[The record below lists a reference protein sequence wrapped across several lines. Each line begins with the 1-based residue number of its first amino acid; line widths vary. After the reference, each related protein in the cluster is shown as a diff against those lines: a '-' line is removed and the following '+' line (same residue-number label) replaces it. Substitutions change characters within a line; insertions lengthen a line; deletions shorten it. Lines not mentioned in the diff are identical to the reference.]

1 MYIKDKFIV
10 SVNNLKYLL
19 ILQWLNLVCNFRCEK
34 EYLEFRDGAARF
46 SKLINHICGRN
57 QVQDIETTGNFLYIK
72 FFTDLSVPNNGFK
85 LNVTIGTY

>member
-1 MYIKDKFIV
+1 VFI
-10 SVNNLKYLL
+10 
-19 ILQWLNLVCNFRCEK
+19 FRCEK

-57 QVQDIETTGNFLYIK
+57 EVQDVETTENFLYIK

-85 LNVTIGTY
+85 LNVTIGIHFYNIYIYIYYIMVMLIFMEDSS

>member
-1 MYIKDKFIV
+1 MFI
-10 SVNNLKYLL
+10 
-19 ILQWLNLVCNFRCEK
+19 FRCEK

-57 QVQDIETTGNFLYIK
+57 EVQDVETTENFLYIK

-85 LNVTIGTY
+85 LNVTIGIHFYNIYIYIYYIMVMLIFMEDSS